1 MPRRPPDDLPALWD
15 RLLSGDRAS
24 LSRLVTIASHGR
36 RQEIEN
42 LLERSPEQTTPVVA
56 FTGSGGAGKS
66 SLLGAVVESLIGD
79 GSTVGVLACD
89 PQSPF
94 TGGALLGDRCR
105 IAANLHSERLYLRSL
120 STAQGQQA
128 IAAHVDVMLRLM
140 GAFGFDRVFV
150 ETVGAGQGD
159 TEIRN
164 LADVVVLV
172 LQPQTGDELQWE
184 KAGVLEAAD
193 IVVVHKCDLPGADRT
208 VADVRQHVD
217 VPVLKTSVTR
227 REGIDPLLSAIDT
240 CCRQKAATRDG
251 GL

>member
-1 MPRRPPDDLPALWD
+1 MLRRPPDDLAALWD
-15 RLLSGDRAS
+15 RLLAGDRAA
-24 LSRLVTIASHGR
+24 LSRLLTLTSRGR
-36 RQEIEN
+36 RQEIES
-42 LLERSPEQTTPVVA
+42 LLERASRKRTPVVA

-66 SLLGAVVESLIGD
+66 SLLGALVEHLIGQ
-79 GSTVGVLACD
+79 GTTVGVLACD

-105 IAANLHSERLYLRSL
+105 IAANLHSERLFLRSL
-120 STAQGQQA
+120 STALGQQA
-128 IAAHVDVMLRLM
+128 IAANVDVMLRLM
-140 GAFGFDRVFV
+140 GAFGFDHAFV

-159 TEIRN
+159 TEVRN

-193 IVVVHKCDLPGADRT
+193 IVVVHKCDLPGADQT
-208 VADVRQHVD
+208 AADVRHHVS

-227 REGIDPLLSAIDT
+227 REGIDPLLSAIDN
-240 CCRQKAATRDG
+240 CCRQKLAAATDRD
-251 GL
+251 

>member
-1 MPRRPPDDLPALWD
+1 LWD
-15 RLLSGDRAS
+15 RLLAGDRAA
-24 LSRLVTIASHGR
+24 LSRLLTIASQGR
-36 RQEIEN
+36 RQNIES
-42 LLERSPEQTTPVVA
+42 LLQRAPRKQTPVVA

-66 SLLGAVVESLIGD
+66 SLLGAVVERLVGQGQS
-79 GSTVGVLACD
+79 VGVLACD

-105 IAANLHSERLYLRSL
+105 IAANLHSERLFLRSL
-120 STAQGQQA
+120 STAAGQQA
-128 IAAHVDVMLRLM
+128 IAANVDLMLALM
-140 GAFGFDRVFV
+140 RAFGFDRVFL

-159 TEIRN
+159 TEVRK

-193 IVVVHKCDLPGADRT
+193 IVVVHKCDLPGADQT
-208 VADVRQHVD
+208 AADVRHHVD

-227 REGIDPLLSAIDT
+227 REGIDPLLSAIEM
-240 CCRQKAATRDG
+240 CCRPKSAEA
-251 GL
+251 